1 MKRKYLIL
9 LLIIT
14 LLGVA
19 GCQKED
25 KVINKNEL
33 VFVNNKIIDYFSS
46 SDIDE
51 NLSNNLCFN
60 YIDEK
65 NQVVVV
71 GLLYNTKKQQ
81 QEFKKNVIA
90 SKLIKFVQGSKDINL
105 NKKQ

>member
-25 KVINKNEL
+25 KIINKTEL
-33 VFVNNKIIDYFSS
+33 VFVNKKIINYFSS

-71 GLLYNTKKQQ
+71 GLLNNTKKKQK
-81 QEFKKNVIA
+81 EFKKKVID
-90 SKLIKFVQGSKDINL
+90 SKLIKFIQGSKDINL
-105 NKKQ
+105 NKK